1 MTKKQVLLI
10 VLSLGLFGAACL
22 SGAIMAYHVYESKEA
37 GNVFTVGDEKV
48 ETVESSWDTNDADHD
63 GVPDNA
69 AYIIQNQQIPKS
81 VQAKNTGEN
90 EAMVFVKVTVPVK
103 EVTMV
108 LPDDTGEAYP
118 EKHVGRSI
126 ISINY

>member
-37 GNVFTVGDEKV
+37 GNVFTVGDVKV
-48 ETVESSWDTNDADHD
+48 ETVESSWDMNDADHD

-90 EAMVFVKVTVPVK
+90 EAMVFVK
-103 EVTMV
+103 EVTKV
-108 LPDDTGEAYP
+108 LPDGTGEAYP

-126 ISINY
+126 KSINY